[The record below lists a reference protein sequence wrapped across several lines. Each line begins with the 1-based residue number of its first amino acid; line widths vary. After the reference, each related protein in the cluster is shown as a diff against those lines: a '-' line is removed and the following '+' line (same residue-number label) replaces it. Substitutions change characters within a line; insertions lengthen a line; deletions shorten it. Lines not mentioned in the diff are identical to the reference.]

1 MCGHGREGSEVRG
14 MELRPIRM
22 YTSTVYVISVG
33 EHVLVGNGWSGGLV
47 LRACKFYIEGQLG
60 VRELPLAALE
70 QSPKLWKKKTHFC
83 RWHPPRSVLS
93 CWLLVMYED

>member
-47 LRACKFYIEGQLG
+47 LRACKFYVEGQLG
-60 VRELPLAALE
+60 VRELPLAAWSSL
-70 QSPKLWKKKTHFC
+70 
-83 RWHPPRSVLS
+83 RN
-93 CWLLVMYED
+93 YG

>member
-47 LRACKFYIEGQLG
+47 LRACKFYVEGQLG

-70 QSPKLWKKKTHFC
+70 QSPKLGMEEENPFLQMASAAL
-83 RWHPPRSVLS
+83 RIE
-93 CWLLVMYED
+93 LLVAG